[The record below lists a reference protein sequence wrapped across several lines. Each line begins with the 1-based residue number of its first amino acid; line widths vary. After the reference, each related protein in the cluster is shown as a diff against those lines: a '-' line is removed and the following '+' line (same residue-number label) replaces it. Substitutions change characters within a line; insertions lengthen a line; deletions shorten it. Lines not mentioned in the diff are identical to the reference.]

1 MPDLH
6 PPTDQPN
13 PKAATPGEPD
23 EAPVIDR
30 YAHASEA
37 IVGARTHQEDHC
49 VFAFAQGGPGDAR
62 TGERGTGELLAVLA
76 DGMGGHVAG
85 ETASQMVC
93 ARFTEVYASE
103 RTVPHTRL
111 RAALEACNLSLA
123 EAIAEDD
130 TLDGMGCTLVGAV
143 FGERG
148 MRWVSVGDSHLYLFR
163 ARSLYLLNEDHSM
176 APVIDDMATRGLI
189 NNAEAQAHPQRHM
202 LRSAL
207 TGGPIDMVDIGAK
220 LLRLLPDDV
229 VIIASDGIEALDHA
243 AIASVIA
250 EQDDGDPAA
259 IVSALVDAVEA
270 VGDPLQDNTTVMAI
284 QPKFA

>member
-1 MPDLH
+1 MPDLQSQSAD
-6 PPTDQPN
+6 PTTVADAQADAP
-13 PKAATPGEPD
+13 
-23 EAPVIDR
+23 PVIDR

-37 IVGARTHQEDHC
+37 IIGARTHQEDHC
-49 VFAFAQGGPGDAR
+49 MFAFAQGGPGNAR

-93 ARFTEVYASE
+93 ARFAEVYAVE
-103 RTVPHTRL
+103 RTVPDARL
-111 RAALEACNLSLA
+111 RAALDACNVSLA
-123 EAIAEDD
+123 TAIAEDD

-163 ARSLYLLNEDHSM
+163 GRSLYLLNEDHSM

-189 NNAEAQAHPQRHM
+189 NNAEAQSHPQRHM

-207 TGGPIDMVDIGAK
+207 TGGEIDLVDVGAK
-220 LLRLLPDDV
+220 LLRLQPDDV
-229 VIIASDGIEALDHA
+229 VIIASDGIETLNHA
-243 AIASVIA
+243 TIASVVA
-250 EQDDGDPAA
+250 GQEDGDPAA
-259 IVSALVDAVEA
+259 IVGALVDAVEA
-270 VGDPLQDNTTVMAI
+270 AGDPMQDNTTVMAI